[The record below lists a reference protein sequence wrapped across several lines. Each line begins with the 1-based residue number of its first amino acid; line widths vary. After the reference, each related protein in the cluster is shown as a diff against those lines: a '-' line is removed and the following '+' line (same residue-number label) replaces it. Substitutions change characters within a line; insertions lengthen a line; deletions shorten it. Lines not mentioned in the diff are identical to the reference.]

1 MAPRVTNLRKAA
13 LLRNICLWL
22 IVAFVN
28 KFTVNINQ
36 TQTICDCAASAR
48 SPLGCGGRS
57 TLLTILNGFGM
68 VLDDFFVCGMVRLL
82 CSDKAKKVPT
92 RHSQTN
98 RWWLVG

>member
-1 MAPRVTNLRKAA
+1 MANLRKAA

-48 SPLGCGGRS
+48 SPLGCCGRS
-57 TLLTILNGFGM
+57 TLLDGGNRMFLSF
-68 VLDDFFVCGMVRLL
+68 CGDYMWFLF
-82 CSDKAKKVPT
+82 
-92 RHSQTN
+92 
-98 RWWLVG
+98 

>member
-1 MAPRVTNLRKAA
+1 MTNLRRAA

-36 TQTICDCAASAR
+36 TQTICDCAAFAR

-57 TLLTILNGFGM
+57 TLLGGGGLNVFI
-68 VLDDFFVCGMVRLL
+68 F
-82 CSDKAKKVPT
+82 S
-92 RHSQTN
+92 
-98 RWWLVG
+98 W

>member
-1 MAPRVTNLRKAA
+1 MTNLRRAA

-36 TQTICDCAASAR
+36 TQTICDCAAFAR

-57 TLLTILNGFGM
+57 TLLCGGKMEYFYLFVVIICGFCFEISEIFSNFEG
-68 VLDDFFVCGMVRLL
+68 
-82 CSDKAKKVPT
+82 
-92 RHSQTN
+92 
-98 RWWLVG
+98 

>member
-1 MAPRVTNLRKAA
+1 MTNLRKAA

-57 TLLTILNGFGM
+57 TLLCTGFW
-68 VLDDFFVCGMVRLL
+68 VVFLCGRDLSSAL
-82 CSDKAKKVPT
+82 TAAFLPSDSSPYSLRT
-92 RHSQTN
+92 PPS
-98 RWWLVG
+98 

>member
-1 MAPRVTNLRKAA
+1 MTNLRRAA

-36 TQTICDCAASAR
+36 TQTIYDCAAFAR

-57 TLLTILNGFGM
+57 TLLCAGLW
-68 VLDDFFVCGMVRLL
+68 VVFFCV
-82 CSDKAKKVPT
+82 
-92 RHSQTN
+92 
-98 RWWLVG
+98 